1 MKRIALAT
9 LALFVLGAAS
19 FGTGCGTD
27 VHVRETVIVKPGKPR
42 AVQKVSVKKVSVVH
56 RDTVRLATGPTFV
69 VRAPGAVAAATKA
82 AKAKAARLEE
92 RLERRA
98 EVREDLKEKRA
109 RRIAARRAER
119 RDDRPLH
126 TLIVPL

>member
-1 MKRIALAT
+1 MKRIALAS

-27 VHVRETVIVKPGKPR
+27 IHVRETVIVGPGKPR
-42 AVQKVSVKKVSVVH
+42 AVKKVSVKKVHVVH
-56 RDTVRLATGPTFV
+56 REAVRRATGPTVV
-69 VRAPGAVAAATKA
+69 VRAPGAGTVAAKA
-82 AKAKAARLEE
+82 AKAKAARIEE

-98 EVREDLKEKRA
+98 EAREDLKEKRA

-119 RDDRPLH
+119 RDDRPLPIL
-126 TLIVPL
+126 TVSL